1 MTRRKS
7 TYRSLSSLQRDNA
20 VCRAC
25 VEAGHPLASHPVFE
39 GRSGQRAF
47 IVGQSPGSLEGDERR
62 PWRGRAGR
70 TLRRWLELDE
80 ETFYAIFYCAS
91 ITRCYPGKSASD
103 RGDRVPTGR
112 EIELCRFW
120 REWELRLLRPRLV
133 VPIGGL
139 AVREL
144 LGAKA
149 IGDCVG
155 RAYRLGE
162 ALAVPLP
169 HPSGASGWLNER
181 ENRLKLAAALSLL
194 RQALRSVRSSPSSG

>member
-1 MTRRKS
+1 MTRRKNA
-7 TYRSLSSLQRDNA
+7 YRSLASLHRDNA

-25 VEAGHPLASHPVFE
+25 VEAGHPLASLPVFK
-39 GRSGQRAF
+39 GRAGQRAF
-47 IVGQSPGSLEGDERR
+47 IVGQSPGALEADERR

-80 ETFYAIFYCAS
+80 ESFYATFYCAS
-91 ITRCYPGKSASD
+91 ITRCYPGKSASG
-103 RGDRVPTGR
+103 RGDRVPTGN

-139 AVREL
+139 AAREL
-144 LGAKA
+144 LGARA
-149 IGDCVG
+149 MGDCVG

-162 ALAVPLP
+162 ALALPLP

-181 ENRLKLAAALSLL
+181 ENRLKLDAALSLL
-194 RQALRSVRSSPSSG
+194 LPAVREICSSAFSE